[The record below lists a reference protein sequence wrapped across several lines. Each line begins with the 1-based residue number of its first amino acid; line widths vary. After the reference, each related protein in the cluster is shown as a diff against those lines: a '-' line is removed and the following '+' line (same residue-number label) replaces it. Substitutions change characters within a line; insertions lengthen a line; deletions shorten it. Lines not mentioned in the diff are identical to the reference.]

1 MKKIF
6 LFIVLFICVAV
17 SANAQL
23 VSVPIENTQRSRMEY
38 HLGDYVFKGV
48 AVEDKKG
55 GEFQTS
61 SMDRDEYDA
70 LMKYIREHKA
80 EIEKKHNIVIL
91 HVENGSSFG
100 VCSVR
105 MKLYDA
111 DYYAQK
117 VEEKEMERIRKEEEK
132 NSRMASLN
140 EILN

>member
-6 LFIVLFICVAV
+6 LFIVLFICVAF
-17 SANAQL
+17 SAKAQL
-23 VSVPIENTQRSRMEY
+23 VSVPIGNTQRSRMEY
-38 HLGDYVFKGV
+38 HLGDYVFRGV
-48 AVEDKKG
+48 AVDDKKG
-55 GEFQTS
+55 GEFQTDA
-61 SMDRDEYDA
+61 MDEDEYEA
-70 LMKYIREHKA
+70 LRKYIREHKE

-100 VCSVR
+100 IYSVR

-132 NSRMASLN
+132 NSRMASL
-140 EILN
+140 ERIF